1 MGTVTLY
8 DAERMKQIED
18 STVVDG
24 RIDAMHH
31 LILETRDGTVIDAG
45 DVAST
50 VQVEAEE
57 SPSVDVTVTGEGS
70 DAVPYKVKAEVKKI
84 PASAVDSGRFDLARI
99 PDQTISALLDPTYRG
114 VGPSKVKLLGGSLST
129 DAYPWMVPYIP
140 SGPRLV
146 RLMQAG
152 SSWLITGQ
160 VSDEDR
166 PFTLGPD
173 WHAYHQLS
181 NDTTFNGDV
190 KVRRLSSGL
199 VLPTGLIRTTLN
211 PAPDTTLIGTVPADC
226 RPNQNL
232 IISVIYGDVPRAITV
247 NTSGEIRTRG
257 SWTPGLSYLSLDGIS
272 WFAKDTVT
280 WTDIGQ
286 GGSSWNSNFG
296 EYTPGAGMWGKTSF
310 YKDPWGFV
318 WYQGLVHHLNA
329 VSADNTPMINMP
341 VSHRAQLEQHFRT
354 ASMEVGGIVGSQ
366 PGSGGINWKPG
377 SSTAAGAWTTLT
389 NVCVATPDAISGNP
403 WFEVSTGNGW
413 NRLGPQYPSAA
424 SLRREDGLAIT
435 KGLVGAGGIDTRI
448 IPTDE
453 AAWPR
458 GGRIIVASASNATGA
473 RMDIG
478 GNRDMEFAVQ
488 WGGMLPRLGSNAW
501 VSLDSLKWVP

>member
-24 RIDAMHH
+24 RVDAMHH

-99 PDQTISALLDPTYRG
+99 PDQTTLALLDPTYRG
-114 VGPSKVKLLGGSLST
+114 VGPSKVKIPGESLST
-129 DAYPWMVPYIP
+129 SAYPWLAPYVP
-140 SGPRLV
+140 SESRLV
-146 RLMQAG
+146 RMLKAG
-152 SSWLITGQ
+152 ESWLITGQ
-160 VSDEDR
+160 VNDEDR
-166 PFTLGPD
+166 QFVLGPD
-173 WHAYHQLS
+173 WYTYNQLS
-181 NDTTFNGDV
+181 NDTSFNGDV

-199 VLPTGLIRTTLN
+199 VLPTGLIRTNLN
-211 PAPDTTLIGTVPADC
+211 PAGDGNLIGTVPVDC

-232 IISVIYGDVPRAITV
+232 IIAVIYGDTPRAITV
-247 NTSGEIRTRG
+247 NTLGELRTRG

-296 EYTPGAGMWGKTSF
+296 EYTPGGTWGKASF

-318 WYQGLVHHLNA
+318 WYQGLAYHINA
-329 VSADNTPMINMP
+329 VNTDNTPMINMP
-341 VSHRAQLEQHFRT
+341 ISHRAQLEQHFRT
-354 ASMEVGGIVGSQ
+354 SSMDGAGIVGSQ
-366 PGSGGINWKPG
+366 PGSGGLNWKPG
-377 SSTAAGAWTTLT
+377 AATAAGSWTTLT
-389 NVCVATPDAISGNP
+389 NICVATADAVNNNP
-403 WFEVSTGNGW
+403 WFNVNVGNDWVRTGTQF
-413 NRLGPQYPSAA
+413 PYAA

-435 KGLVGAGGIDTRI
+435 KGLVSSGGIGTRI
-448 IPTDE
+448 MPVDE
-453 AAWPR
+453 TAWPK
-458 GGRIIVASASNATGA
+458 GGRIIIAAASSATGS

-478 GNRDMEFAVQ
+478 GNRDMEAAVQ
-488 WGGMLPRLGSNAW
+488 WGGMVPRVGSNSW